1 MLRAIMVT
9 RSLSG
14 SLIGLSVTFALAACQ
29 PQGPTGVVYA
39 QPPTTTVD
47 SAQPHTGVPAGP
59 PGAGALVRVIH
70 ASPDTMA
77 SNVVIYL
84 DNSPAPS
91 IPNIAYRQAVGYQA
105 AAAGSHLVQARL
117 PGFAADSPPV
127 LSWNTPAFAAGRA
140 YTVVAYGLASELAG
154 PPVAFA
160 AVEDLNEA
168 PAANVAQMRF
178 FHALVGA
185 PTVDLCTTGTM
196 VFQGVRYGTWGMG
209 QLGRYVQGP
218 PGTAVF
224 AARQSGGAPCAGQPL
239 GTVQLTFAPG
249 SNSTLIAVGR
259 IAPGRGGVTPELLHC
274 TDTPLG
280 GPSRCTPYPLR

>member
-1 MLRAIMVT
+1 MVT
-9 RSLSG
+9 RALGG
-14 SLIGLSVTFALAACQ
+14 SLLVLAGSWGLLACQ
-29 PQGPTGVVYA
+29 TQSPTGVVYT
-39 QPPTTTVD
+39 QPPTATIDTTQ
-47 SAQPHTGVPAGP
+47 SQTGTTSGPA
-59 PGAGALVRVIH
+59 GAGALVRVIH

-84 DNSPAPS
+84 DNSRAPS

-105 AAAGSHLVQARL
+105 ASAGSHLVQARL

-127 LSWNTPAFAAGRA
+127 LSWNTPAFAAGHA

-178 FHALVGA
+178 FHALVGGPA
-185 PTVDLCTTGTM
+185 VDLCTTGTV
-196 VFQGVRYGTWGMG
+196 VFQGVRYGTWGTG
-209 QLGRYVQGP
+209 QMGRYVQGP

-224 AARQSGGAPCAGQPL
+224 ALRQSGGAPCSGQPL
-239 GTVQLTFAPG
+239 GTVQMAFGPA

-259 IAPGRGGVTPELLHC
+259 TGRGGVAPDLLHC
-274 TDTPLG
+274 TDTPLR
-280 GPSRCTPYPLR
+280 GPTACTPHPLR